1 MDLTPKE
8 QAERIVMDHLKT
20 FKDRD
25 RVFMPNPMSR
35 AKQLAHVTVMRIIEE
50 IRVHFQNCYEGLER
64 LEYWKEVKRN
74 IDNTFEDKR

>member
-1 MDLTPKE
+1 MTPKE

-25 RVFMPNPMSR
+25 RTFMASPLAR
-35 AKQLAHVTVMRIIEE
+35 AKQLAHVTVLKITEE
-50 IRVHFQNCYEGLER
+50 LRLHFQNCYEGIER

-74 IDNTFEDKR
+74 IDKTFEN

>member
-1 MDLTPKE
+1 MTPKE

-25 RVFMPNPMSR
+25 RTFMPSPIGR
-35 AKQLAHVTVMRIIEE
+35 AKQHAHLTVLKMIDE
-50 IRVHFQNCYEGLER
+50 IRVNFQNCYEGIER

-74 IDNTFEDKR
+74 IDKTFEN